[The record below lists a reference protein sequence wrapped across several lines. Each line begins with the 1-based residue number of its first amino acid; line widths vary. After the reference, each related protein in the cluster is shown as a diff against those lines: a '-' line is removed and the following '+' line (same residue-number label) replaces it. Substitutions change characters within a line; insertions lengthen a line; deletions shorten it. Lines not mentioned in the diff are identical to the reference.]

1 MTTEPEWTG
10 QTDRLLQHTDG
21 NKIIE
26 RRSVAA
32 TEVVPVQAKLAAPE
46 PKPEPKPDWN
56 LKTKP
61 KGGFTG

>member
-32 TEVVPVQAKLAAPE
+32 TEVVPVQAKLAAPD
-46 PKPEPKPDWN
+46 P
-56 LKTKP
+56 
-61 KGGFTG
+61 